1 MTMVIPNQQQAL
13 ADLENLRPVGDIRG
27 GNRVWPSEITRTGK
41 IKKHAARFKNQPPRP
56 ITAAGNASSPPTS
69 PDFGGTGLKVMGT

>member
-13 ADLENLRPVGDIRG
+13 AELENLRPVGEYRG
-27 GNRVWPSEITRTGK
+27 GNQVWPSEITRTGK
-41 IKKHAARFKNQPPRP
+41 IKKHAARFKKPRP